1 MKASTM
7 LERAPELAVML
18 CFDVKVD
25 KEAEQYADEQNI
37 KIFNADIIYHLFDS
51 FTAYQAK
58 LLEAR
63 RKEFM
68 EYAVFPC
75 VLKTIQIINKE
86 KPMIIGVDV
95 VEGAVRVG
103 TPICAVRTD
112 PTTKQPNIMVLGK
125 VVSLEVNHKPLE
137 SVKKGQTAAGVAMRL
152 DNPSSAQPTWGR
164 HVDETDNLYSLIS
177 RKSIDTLKD
186 PAFRDSVSRDDW
198 LLIKN

>member
-1 MKASTM
+1 M
-7 LERAPELAVML
+7 LTLFTICLIRSLLIKLNYWKLVVRVYGIR
-18 CFDVKVD
+18 CFPMCFKDYSNH
-25 KEAEQYADEQNI
+25 QQ
-37 KIFNADIIYHLFDS
+37 
-51 FTAYQAK
+51 
-58 LLEAR
+58 
-63 RKEFM
+63 
-68 EYAVFPC
+68 
-75 VLKTIQIINKE
+75 E
-86 KPMIIGVDV
+86 KPNDHWGRCC
-95 VEGAVRVG
+95 GRCCACWYS
-103 TPICAVRTD
+103 ICAVRTD